1 MISRRFI
8 EISAVGALLLGMAI
22 AETALGVAG

>member
-1 MISRRFI
+1 MNSRRFI
-8 EISAVGALLLGMAI
+8 EISVLGALLLGMAI